1 MVYEGAPQPI
11 DLSGQ
16 SDLKQI
22 PAGGGVKLGLLPIGE
37 YQLQIVVTDQRG
49 KEKPRIAWQMI
60 DFEIVK

>member
-1 MVYEGAPQPI
+1 MIRVGPI

-37 YQLQIVVTDQRG
+37 YQLQIVVTDQPSK

-60 DFEIVK
+60 DFQVVK